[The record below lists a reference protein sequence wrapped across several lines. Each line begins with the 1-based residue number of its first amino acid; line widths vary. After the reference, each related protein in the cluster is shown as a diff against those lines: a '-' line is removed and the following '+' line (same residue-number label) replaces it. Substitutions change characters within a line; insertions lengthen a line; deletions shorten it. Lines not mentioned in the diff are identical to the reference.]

1 VGFGFPPRVL
11 ALVHPAHPESLCILL
26 PSWHASFGSPLLHM
40 TLRHFQLLL
49 SHLAVS
55 KTAILVSPVMHRTSP
70 CRTCER
76 FPLAKKS
83 TIDMRFSAGFRFSLD
98 LPTAIAEFSSPVSV
112 RFKPATPVYTADR
125 SSCTA
130 DVKGRPQDAEE
141 ATLFRLLGAVTQRL
155 AASLNAPWREPALT
169 IYSVRRSGP
178 PSALLLCPAHECFKI
193 E

>member
-1 VGFGFPPRVL
+1 MGFGFPPRVL

-112 RFKPATPVYTADR
+112 RFKPATHPFIPLTGRPALQMTKGDRRTPKRLR
-125 SSCTA
+125 SSAC
-130 DVKGRPQDAEE
+130 
-141 ATLFRLLGAVTQRL
+141 
-155 AASLNAPWREPALT
+155 
-169 IYSVRRSGP
+169 
-178 PSALLLCPAHECFKI
+178 
-193 E
+193 